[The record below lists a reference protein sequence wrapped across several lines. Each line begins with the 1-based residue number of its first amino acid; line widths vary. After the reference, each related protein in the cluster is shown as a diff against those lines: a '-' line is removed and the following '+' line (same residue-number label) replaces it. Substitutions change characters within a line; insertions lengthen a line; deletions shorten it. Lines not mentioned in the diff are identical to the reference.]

1 MANSADF
8 SFVPFIGGF
17 VSMVDPDD
25 GITKPAIFD
34 NASAFIPVTNEGNG
48 NTPSALTLS
57 PQGREGSMKNAIQ
70 LIARDSLAFETYDVG
85 MFINIPAGARGLP
98 PSRFTSA
105 QLLDSANYPL
115 YDASQFMPL
124 LFAVPT
130 FSQFSEGAVP
140 PLSTPFMAPAPTTVP
155 ALNTIELVFGVIGF
169 APPQLYSTVLPP
181 TIVTSSLSQYGV
193 IAARLRL
200 IGEPDAEVVVQAGQ
214 AFQLVTDFSWSA
226 GN

>member
-8 SFVPFIGGF
+8 SFVPFIGDF

-25 GITKPAIFD
+25 GVAKPAIFD

-85 MFINIPAGARGLP
+85 MFVNVPAGARGLP
-98 PSRFTSA
+98 PSRFTAA

-124 LFAVPT
+124 LFASPT
-130 FSQFSEGAVP
+130 FSQFSEAAVP
-140 PLSTPFMAPAPTTVP
+140 PLSTPFMAPAPTLVP
-155 ALNTIELVFGVIGF
+155 ALNTVEMVFGVIGF
-169 APPQLYSTVLPP
+169 VPPQLYSTGLPP
-181 TIVTSSLSQYGV
+181 TVVASSLGQSGV

-200 IGEPDAEVVVQAGQ
+200 IGEPDAETVLAVNQAL
-214 AFQLVTDFSWSA
+214 QLVIDFSWSA
-226 GN
+226 SN